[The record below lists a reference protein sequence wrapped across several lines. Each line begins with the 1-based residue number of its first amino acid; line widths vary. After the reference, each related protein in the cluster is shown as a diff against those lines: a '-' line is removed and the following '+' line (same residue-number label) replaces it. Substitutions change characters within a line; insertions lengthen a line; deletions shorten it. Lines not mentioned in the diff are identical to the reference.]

1 MYCSIKKKVKIKKKC
16 IGSENVFTSARIA
29 LKTFTSTDQN
39 PNWANQTLHHNHL
52 SKEGFSNM
60 NEVDKV
66 KSVSEATGPA
76 SRSLSRKKRLGVFL
90 LHPGWDA
97 NPLQGYTW
105 VERGTVRLRVLPE
118 NTTKCPRP
126 GLEPGQ

>member
-16 IGSENVFTSARIA
+16 IGSENALTSAGIA

-39 PNWANQTLHHNHL
+39 PNWVNQTLHHNYL
-52 SKEGFSNM
+52 SKGFNNISE
-60 NEVDKV
+60 EVKV
-66 KSVSEATGPA
+66 KSVSEVTGPA
-76 SRSLSRKKRLGVFL
+76 SRSLSRMKRLGVFL
-90 LHPGWDA
+90 LHPGWNA
-97 NPLQGYTW
+97 NPLQDYTW